1 MFVKKTNIKM
11 EKHHTPRSIRLIY
24 FITNFFFWFTSVI
37 SVIVLCFLGYIA
49 FGGSLSGEISFDIFG
64 TDHTYENFN
73 EVPASIKAGL
83 FLASLTVLSSVL
95 IIFFYFKRFMKLVY
109 EGRYF
114 DLKTIKNL
122 KMISYLLAAVFFVK
136 IIIGVVISVM
146 FGPEIFDATQG
157 AESTMAFT
165 FDATSF
171 DRPGVLIIALIFWV
185 LSHIFMEGAKLKEA
199 NELTI

>member
-1 MFVKKTNIKM
+1 M

-24 FITNFFFWFTSVI
+24 FITNFFFWFTSII
-37 SVIVLCFLGYIA
+37 SVIVLCLIGYIA
-49 FGGSLSGEISFDIFG
+49 FGGSLYGEISFNIFG
-64 TDHTYENFN
+64 TDHVYQNFN
-73 EVPASIKAGL
+73 EVPTAIKAGIFTAMLTILTTL
-83 FLASLTVLSSVL
+83 F
-95 IIFFYFKRFMKLVY
+95 IIFFYFKRFMKLIY

-122 KMISYLLAAVFFVK
+122 KMIAYLLTAVFFIK
-136 IIIGVVISVM
+136 IIIGVLVNVM

-157 AESTMAFT
+157 TGSTMEFT
-165 FDATSF
+165 IDATSF
-171 DRPGVLIIALIFWV
+171 DRPGILIIALIFWV

>member
-1 MFVKKTNIKM
+1 M

-24 FITNFFFWFTSVI
+24 FITNFFFWLTTGI
-37 SVIVLCFLGYIA
+37 PVIVLCILGYIA
-49 FGGSLSGEISFDIFG
+49 LGGSLYGEVSLGPADV
-64 TDHTYENFN
+64 YENFN
-73 EVPASIKAGL
+73 EVPSSLKAGL
-83 FLASLTVLSSVL
+83 FLASLTILSSIL

-122 KMISYLLAAVFFVK
+122 KMIAYLLTAVFFIQMV
-136 IIIGVVISVM
+136 IGIALGVF
-146 FGPEIFDATQG
+146 FGPKIFDTTQG
-157 AESTMAFT
+157 EEANVAFT
-165 FDATSF
+165 IDAPSF
-171 DRPGVLIIALIFWV
+171 DILFVALIFWV

>member
-1 MFVKKTNIKM
+1 
-11 EKHHTPRSIRLIY
+11 LIY
-24 FITNFFFWFTSVI
+24 FITNFFFWLTTGI

-49 FGGSLSGEISFDIFG
+49 FGGSFSGEISFG
-64 TDHTYENFN
+64 TDHVYENFN
-73 EVPASIKAGL
+73 EVSTSLKAGL
-83 FLASLTVLSSVL
+83 FMATLTILSSVL

-122 KMISYLLAAVFFVK
+122 KMIAYLLTAVFFIK
-136 IIIGVVISVM
+136 IIIGIVISVLY
-146 FGPEIFDATQG
+146 GPEIFDATQG
-157 AESTMAFT
+157 DGSTMNFT
-165 FDATSF
+165 IDATSF
-171 DRPGVLIIALIFWV
+171 DRPGILIIALIFWV

>member
-24 FITNFFFWFTSVI
+24 FMTNFFFWLTTGI
-37 SVIVLCFLGYIA
+37 SVIVLCILGYIA
-49 FGGSLSGEISFDIFG
+49 LGGSLYGEVSFGPD
-64 TDHTYENFN
+64 DVYENFN
-73 EVPASIKAGL
+73 EVPTSLKAGL
-83 FLASLTVLSSVL
+83 FLTSLTILSSIL
-95 IIFFYFKRFMKLVY
+95 IIFFYFKRFMRLVY

-122 KMISYLLAAVFFVK
+122 KIISYLLTAVFFVK
-136 IIIGVVISVM
+136 IIIGVVISVLY
-146 FGPEIFDATQG
+146 GPEIFDAKQG
-157 AESTMAFT
+157 AGYTMNFT
-165 FDATSF
+165 IDATSF
-171 DRPGVLIIALIFWV
+171 DRPGILFIALIFWV

>member
-49 FGGSLSGEISFDIFG
+49 FGGSLSGEISFNIFG
-64 TDHTYENFN
+64 TDHVYQNFN
-73 EVPASIKAGL
+73 EVPASLKAGL
-83 FLASLTVLSSVL
+83 FMGTLTVLSSVL

-122 KMISYLLAAVFFVK
+122 KMIAYLLTAVFFIK
-136 IIIGVVISVM
+136 IIIGIATSVLY
-146 FGPEIFDATQG
+146 GPEIFDTTHLDG
-157 AESTMAFT
+157 SLAFT
-165 FDATSF
+165 IDATSF
-171 DRPGVLIIALIFWV
+171 DRPGILIIALIFWV